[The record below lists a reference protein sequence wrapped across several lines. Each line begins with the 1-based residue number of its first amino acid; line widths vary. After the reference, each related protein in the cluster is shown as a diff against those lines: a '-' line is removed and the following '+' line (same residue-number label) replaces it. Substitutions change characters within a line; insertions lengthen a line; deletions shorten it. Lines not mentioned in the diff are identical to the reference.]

1 MEYNT
6 GKVGFNKLTLVQ
18 NTCVTNTVG
27 VCKYECA
34 VDKGNKQV
42 MPQMESTLQDKQNAE
57 AAVVVA
63 VVVVVVVVVVVGV
76 SLVT

>member
-6 GKVGFNKLTLVQ
+6 GNVGFNKLTLVQ

-42 MPQMESTLQDKQNAE
+42 MPRMESTLQDKQNAE

-63 VVVVVVVVVVVGV
+63 VAVAVVVVVVVGV
-76 SLVT
+76 SLET